1 MVGTTG
7 LVLAAVSLGAI
18 LAGPVLAAPF
28 VPAAT
33 VEQNLRQQHRVPAPE
48 QEVWWKATGTDMA
61 WNNKHLGEL
70 YPSVPVYRD
79 GPVRPLASALRADI
93 AHFLVDTPRGKM
105 RFTDFLDSDQSTNMA
120 VVILAHGKIV
130 FEHYARMQ
138 PYEKPIWWSV
148 SKVFTSSLIAIL
160 EDRGLVD
167 VSKPV
172 DFYLP
177 ELRGSDFDGITVR
190 NVLDM
195 ASGVDCSDGTYQ
207 RGSCY
212 YEFEASMG
220 DAVRSAT
227 SADTP
232 YAFLSTLHAGHWAAQ
247 GVGFDYSGA
256 NTFVL
261 SWLVERVM
269 GMPFQDA
276 VTQEFWRKMGAEG
289 DASFLAARHG
299 VALTSGGFMAKARDM
314 ARFGLLFTPSRRVVS
329 SERIIST
336 RYLDLLK
343 KGGRPSLLQNARYA
357 ADRQALQDVKYN
369 VYQWDRIYTNND
381 IYKGGWAGQGLLINP
396 DRDVVAVYL
405 GYLKDDDGSEV
416 DVLPRLRQVLDGLYG
431 TH

>member
-1 MVGTTG
+1 
-7 LVLAAVSLGAI
+7 
-18 LAGPVLAAPF
+18 
-28 VPAAT
+28 
-33 VEQNLRQQHRVPAPE
+33 
-48 QEVWWKATGTDMA
+48 
-61 WNNKHLGEL
+61 
-70 YPSVPVYRD
+70 
-79 GPVRPLASALRADI
+79 
-93 AHFLVDTPRGKM
+93 
-105 RFTDFLDSDQSTNMA
+105 
-120 VVILAHGKIV
+120 
-130 FEHYARMQ
+130 
-138 PYEKPIWWSV
+138 
-148 SKVFTSSLIAIL
+148 
-160 EDRGLVD
+160 
-167 VSKPV
+167 
-172 DFYLP
+172 
-177 ELRGSDFDGITVR
+177 
-190 NVLDM
+190 
-195 ASGVDCSDGTYQ
+195 
-207 RGSCY
+207 
-212 YEFEASMG
+212 
-220 DAVRSAT
+220 
-227 SADTP
+227 
-232 YAFLSTLHAGHWAAQ
+232 
-247 GVGFDYSGA
+247 
-256 NTFVL
+256 
-261 SWLVERVM
+261 
-269 GMPFQDA
+269 